1 LHDPNWQVE
10 ELSLE
15 EIMLAYLGLAAEL
28 PANPLLSE
36 VSA

>member
-10 ELSLE
+10 QLNLE
-15 EIMLAYLGLAAEL
+15 EIMLAYLGLAEAVQ
-28 PANPLLSE
+28 PVLSE